1 MMEYAEFRSIALDDQ
16 DVDWFEKKISA
27 LDQFLVLNLSEP
39 KSALMPILLS
49 LYMMEVTLMN
59 MKI

>member
-1 MMEYAEFRSIALDDQ
+1 MMEYTVFRSIALDDQ
-16 DVDWFEKKISA
+16 DVAWFEQKISA
-27 LDQFLVLNLSEP
+27 LDQFLALNLSES

-49 LYMMEVTLMN
+49 HMMEVTLMN